1 VTEPE
6 APRASATWLGH
17 ATVLL
22 ESDGARL
29 LTDPVLVRRLGH
41 LVRHA
46 PAPALPQD
54 LDAILLSHAHRDHL
68 DRRTLRAIDPSVP
81 IVVPEGIDPVVRRL
95 GREVIELP
103 PEGTLKIGGTT
114 VRAAPVDHDP
124 RRAPWSMAAGAATG
138 YVVGERLPI
147 WFPGD
152 TDLHPRLGELAGHI
166 SLALLPVWGWGPSL
180 GPGHLDPERAA
191 RAAAVLRPRVAMPI
205 HWGTY
210 LPSGLGRTH
219 GHLLRTPP
227 QEFVR
232 HMVVQAPTV
241 RIGSVGV
248 GGRVE
253 LGPADAPP
261 GAISEP

>member
-1 VTEPE
+1 MSGPG
-6 APRASATWLGH
+6 APAGASATWLGH
-17 ATVLL
+17 ATVLI
-22 ESDGARL
+22 ESEGARL

-46 PAPALPQD
+46 EAPPLPQE

-68 DRRTLRAIDPSVP
+68 DRRTLKAIDPSVP
-81 IVVPEGIDPVVRRL
+81 IVVPAGIDPVVRRL
-95 GREVIELP
+95 GREVIELRP
-103 PEGTLKIGGTT
+103 DESVQIAGAT
-114 VRAAPVDHDP
+114 VRAVPVAHDP
-124 RRAPWSMAAGAATG
+124 RRAPWSRAPGAATG
-138 YVVGERLPI
+138 FVVGERLPI

-152 TDLHPRLGELAGHI
+152 TDLHPELGRLAGRV

-191 RAAAVLRPRVAMPI
+191 QAAALLRPRVAAPI

-227 QEFVR
+227 EDFARHLAVHAPGVR
-232 HMVVQAPTV
+232 LERPA
-241 RIGSVGV
+241 I

-253 LGPADAPP
+253 LGD
-261 GAISEP
+261 GDEPSG